1 MTNSLEPTTPI
12 ATTGGN
18 GRSRRRVSRLAVLLA
33 VPLVL
38 VGVFAIDRVAGNDP
52 VIDEAAVPR
61 SAAMRS
67 LMPVAAPEGSLSS
80 TWFCAGGT
88 GNEDGIADHTVVVAN
103 PTGEAVTATVTA
115 FPGTLDTDP
124 NAAQVAQQAPA
135 AQTLDVP
142 AGGRAAL
149 RLADVVEAP
158 FVSALVEAPG
168 GDIVVDHQVSGDQ
181 GADTGPCASAASSSW
196 HFASGSTNREA
207 QELLVLFNPFP
218 DDAVV
223 DITFATTEGFRAP
236 QPYDGFIVPGGRVVA
251 IDVGAV
257 VARHD
262 DVAASVISRRGRL
275 VVDRIQVYAGFRG
288 RGLAVGLGQPT
299 LSSVLFFPEGQTA
312 DGLTERFV
320 VYNPA
325 EVPAQLDIELY
336 LDDPD
341 TNGEVEPVAVTV
353 QPQHYFAV
361 ELSEEGRV
369 PAGVAHSAI
378 VRVHND
384 VPVAVE
390 HESFGDDP
398 SSRRGVAITLGSPL
412 LADSWV
418 LAAGESNE
426 GVAETVTMFNPA
438 LDEGI
443 SRVSLTPLDGTS
455 EPVPSLEDL
464 EVPPGGRL
472 SVDLGDHLQRD
483 DLALVVEATR
493 PIVVERTL
501 ARRGGRGMSQSLGVP
516 LARTIV
522 RPPALEG

>member
-1 MTNSLEPTTPI
+1 MTTSQEPTVPI
-12 ATTGGN
+12 VTTGAG
-18 GRSRRRVSRLAVLLA
+18 GRSRRRVSRLPVLLA
-33 VPLVL
+33 VPLLL
-38 VGVFAIDRVAGNDP
+38 VGVFAVERLAGDDP
-52 VIDEAAVPR
+52 ATEEAAVPR
-61 SAAMRS
+61 SAAQRS

-88 GNEDGIADHTVVVAN
+88 GNDDGVADHTVVVAN
-103 PTGEAVTATVTA
+103 PAGQAVAAAVTV

-124 NAAQVAQQAPA
+124 NAAQVAQQPPA
-135 AQTLDVP
+135 VQTLDVP
-142 AGGRAAL
+142 AGGRATL
-149 RLADVVEAP
+149 RLGDVVEAP

-168 GDIVVDHQVSGDQ
+168 GDIVVEHQVGGDR

-196 HFASGSTNREA
+196 HFAAGSTNREA

-262 DVAASVISRRGRL
+262 DVSASVVSRRGRL
-275 VVDRIQVYAGFRG
+275 IADRIQVYAGFRG
-288 RGLAVGLGQPT
+288 SGLAVGLGQPA
-299 LSSVLFFPEGQTA
+299 LSSLLFFPEGGTA

-320 VYNPA
+320 VYNPS
-325 EVPAQLDIELY
+325 ELPAQLDVEIY
-336 LDDPD
+336 LDDPA
-341 TNGEVEPVAVTV
+341 TNGEIEPVAVTV
-353 QPQHYFAV
+353 QPQSAFAV
-361 ELSEEGRV
+361 ELSAEGRV

-390 HESFGDDP
+390 HESFGSEP
-398 SSRRGVAITLGSPL
+398 SARRGVAITLGSPL

-418 LAAGESNE
+418 LAAGEATGSI
-426 GVAETVTMFNPA
+426 AETVTLFNPS

-443 SRVSLTPLDGTS
+443 SRVRLVPLAGDESLPTLD
-455 EPVPSLEDL
+455 DL
-464 EVPPGGRL
+464 EVSPGGRL
-472 SVDLGDHLQRD
+472 AVNLGDHVEHD
-483 DLALVVEATR
+483 DLALLIEATR

-501 ARRGGRGMSQSLGVP
+501 ALIGGRGMSQSLGVP

-522 RPPALEG
+522 RPPTLDG